1 MRSFCFLVLWYICV
15 TLLCFKAQA
24 KKAFLAF
31 AEQMPLVFLCGKFFF
46 QIFSEFW
53 TQNSRYNFW
62 NSARTNQFISN
73 PVASIS
79 TEIYRFLTLITR
91 TQYFTKQPRSRA
103 RVIDV
108 KFCACDQDKLNF
120 WSTFPTLSTAE
131 VIILSLSLSLKF
143 IKTLHAYSQTWKLLA
158 KEIICL

>member
-1 MRSFCFLVLWYICV
+1 MRSFCFLVLWYICG

-31 AEQMPLVFLCGKFFF
+31 AEQMPLVLLCGKFFF
-46 QIFSEFW
+46 QIFPDFW

-91 TQYFTKQPRSRA
+91 TRYFTKKLRSS
-103 RVIDV
+103 VIDV
-108 KFCACDQDKLNF
+108 KFCVCDQDNPNF
-120 WSTFPTLSTAE
+120 WSALPTLPTAE
-131 VIILSLSLSLKF
+131 VSIL
-143 IKTLHAYSQTWKLLA
+143 
-158 KEIICL
+158 

>member
-1 MRSFCFLVLWYICV
+1 MTLIFLYVIYAFILFLSPLIY
-15 TLLCFKAQA
+15 LCNFVMFQA

-31 AEQMPLVFLCGKFFF
+31 AEQMPLVLLCGKFFF
-46 QIFSEFW
+46 QIFPDFW

-91 TQYFTKQPRSRA
+91 TRYFTKKLGTS
-103 RVIDV
+103 VIDV
-108 KFCACDQDKLNF
+108 KFCACDQDNPNF
-120 WSTFPTLSTAE
+120 
-131 VIILSLSLSLKF
+131 
-143 IKTLHAYSQTWKLLA
+143 
-158 KEIICL
+158 